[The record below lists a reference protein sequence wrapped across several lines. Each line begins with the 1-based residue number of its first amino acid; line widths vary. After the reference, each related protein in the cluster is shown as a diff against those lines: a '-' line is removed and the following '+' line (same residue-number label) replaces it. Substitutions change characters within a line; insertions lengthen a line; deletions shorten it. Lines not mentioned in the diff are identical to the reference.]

1 MELWLIRKLFGGLTP
16 LQFTRFSE
24 LMFDLF
30 FGAVTTLIVLLVVG
44 SPWFLVSTGL
54 WLVVVWWNNVVQRDK
69 VTTRF
74 YSKWNDN
81 MYEGLKD
88 PKLEVVTSDPEFVME
103 TMRFNG
109 RLSNYKIRD
118 ILTVGEWVRQSN
130 ARNDR
135 DLYDSLDDAPPEV
148 AELLREFFR
157 EEP

>member
-1 MELWLIRKLFGGLTP
+1 
-16 LQFTRFSE
+16 
-24 LMFDLF
+24 MFDLF
-30 FGAVTTLIVLLVVG
+30 FGVVTTLVVLLVFG
-44 SPWFLVSTGL
+44 SPWFLVSAGL
-54 WLVVVWWNNVVQRDK
+54 WLVVAWWNNVVQRDK
-69 VTTRF
+69 VTARF

-118 ILTVGEWVRQSN
+118 ILTVGEWVRQSS
-130 ARNDR
+130 ARDDR
-135 DLYDSLDDAPPEV
+135 ELYDSLDDAPPEV